1 MNSISNQVI
10 KNLNDRI
17 LTQNVIVEVL
27 MQIIL
32 ENGLVTEDEFE
43 SRIQKNIEGIERT
56 LSKLR
61 QETSLETHITKEEL
75 EGFYFGPVG
84 EA

>member
-32 ENGLVTEDEFE
+32 ENGLVTEKELE
-43 SRIQKNIEGIERT
+43 LRIQKNIEGLENT
-56 LSKLR
+56 LTRLR
-61 QETSLETHITKEEL
+61 EDSSEESYITEEEL
-75 EGFYFGPVG
+75 NGLYFGPVG

>member
-1 MNSISNQVI
+1 MTSISKLAI

-17 LTQNVIVEVL
+17 LTQNVIMQTL
-27 MQIIL
+27 MEIIL
-32 ENGLVTEDEFE
+32 ENGLITEKELE
-43 SRIQKNIEGIERT
+43 LRIQQNIESIEKT
-56 LSKLR
+56 LNQLR
-61 QETSLETHITKEEL
+61 QESSFETSITKEEL

>member
-32 ENGLVTEDEFE
+32 ENGLVTEDELE
-43 SRIQKNIEGIERT
+43 SRIQKNIE
-56 LSKLR
+56 
-61 QETSLETHITKEEL
+61 
-75 EGFYFGPVG
+75 
-84 EA
+84 